1 MLASFA
7 FIFIFGLEFA
17 QIASKLKLPRI
28 VGMIAAGILI
38 GPFALDL
45 IDGSVL
51 GISADL
57 RKIALV
63 VILLRAGLSL
73 DPADLKKVGR
83 PALLM
88 SFVPASFEIL
98 GYCLVAPR
106 VFGISLIDA
115 AVMGAVLSAVS
126 PAVVVP
132 RMISLTERGLGTEK
146 GIPQLIMA
154 GASCDDVFVIVL
166 FTSFTDIARIGR
178 TRITDLCGIPV
189 SIVLGMV
196 IGAVVGLAAAYGFE
210 WLHSRQKTVRNS
222 LKVIILLA
230 LALLLASVEKVM
242 VLPVSGLLAVICMA
256 CALNKKAPECVTKRL
271 SEKFGKIWLAAEVL
285 LFVLLGASVD
295 VSYTL
300 KAGLGAVGVIFAAL
314 IFRAVGVLVCLIGT
328 ELNFKERLFCVISY
342 IPKAT
347 VQAAIGSIPLAM
359 GLDCGEVVLSVA
371 VVGILLTAPL
381 GAAGID
387 LLSEKLLGGKQKL

>member
-51 GISADL
+51 GISAEL
-57 RKIALV
+57 REIALV

-73 DPADLKKVGR
+73 DPSDLKKVGR

-106 VFGISLIDA
+106 IFGISLIDA

-132 RMISLTERGLGTEK
+132 RMISLTEKGLGTQK
-146 GIPQLIMA
+146 RIPQMIMA

-166 FTSFTDIARIGR
+166 FMSFTDIARIGR
-178 TRITDLCGIPV
+178 TKITDICEIPV

-196 IGAVVGLAAAYGFE
+196 LGAVVGDPRCADIPRGRGACLPYRDEAQLQRAP
-210 WLHSRQKTVRNS
+210 
-222 LKVIILLA
+222 
-230 LALLLASVEKVM
+230 
-242 VLPVSGLLAVICMA
+242 VLCHRVH
-256 CALNKKAPECVTKRL
+256 PEGDRAGGDRL
-271 SEKFGKIWLAAEVL
+271 DTAR
-285 LFVLLGASVD
+285 D
-295 VSYTL
+295 
-300 KAGLGAVGVIFAAL
+300 
-314 IFRAVGVLVCLIGT
+314 GT
-328 ELNFKERLFCVISY
+328 
-342 IPKAT
+342 
-347 VQAAIGSIPLAM
+347 
-359 GLDCGEVVLSVA
+359 
-371 VVGILLTAPL
+371 
-381 GAAGID
+381 
-387 LLSEKLLGGKQKL
+387 

>member
-7 FIFIFGLEFA
+7 LIFIFGLEFA

-51 GISADL
+51 GISAEL
-57 RKIALV
+57 REIALV

-73 DPADLKKVGR
+73 DPSDLKKVGR

-106 VFGISLIDA
+106 IFGISFIDA

-132 RMISLTERGLGTEK
+132 RMISLTEKGLGTQK
-146 GIPQLIMA
+146 RIPQMIMA

-166 FTSFTDIARIGR
+166 FMSFTDIARIGR
-178 TRITDLCGIPV
+178 TKITDICEIPV

-196 IGAVVGLAAAYGFE
+196 LGAVVGLAAAYGFE
-210 WLHSRQKTVRNS
+210 WLHSHGKTVRNS

-230 LALLLASVEKVM
+230 LALLASVEKIS

-300 KAGLGAVGVIFAAL
+300 KAGPGAIAVIFAAL

-328 ELNFKERLFCVISY
+328 KLSFKERLFCVIAY

-359 GLDCGEVVLSVA
+359 GLDCGEIVLSVA

-381 GAAGID
+381 GAMGID
-387 LLSEKLLGGKQKL
+387 LFSEKLPGGKQKL